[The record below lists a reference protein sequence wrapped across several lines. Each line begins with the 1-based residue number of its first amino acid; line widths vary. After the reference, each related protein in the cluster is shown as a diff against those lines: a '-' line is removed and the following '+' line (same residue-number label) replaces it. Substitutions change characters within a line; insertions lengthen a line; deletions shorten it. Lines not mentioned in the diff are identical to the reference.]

1 VLVPGGPAV
10 VALGGGHGLARA
22 LATARRYAGRVAA
35 VVSTADDGGSSG
47 RLRRDHGVPAPGD
60 LRKCLVALAGN
71 GTETLPWIRALEHR
85 FGQGELE
92 GHALGNLL
100 IVGLA
105 EALDDFA
112 SALDEIGRL
121 VHAVGRVMPATTQVV
136 TITADV
142 EGGPVE
148 GQVAVMTATGR
159 IRRIALQPPDVV
171 AYPDAVA
178 AIRSADQVVLGPGS
192 LFTSVMPVVCVP
204 GIARALRDT
213 SATVVQVCNVGN
225 EVPET
230 EGFDAADHLRAVLDH
245 GGRVDV
251 FVQQR
256 HGELC
261 AEPADIEALGA
272 RCVTADVVQ
281 PDGMGHD
288 PDRLASVLSSL

>member
-1 VLVPGGPAV
+1 V

-35 VVSTADDGGSSG
+35 VVSVADDGGSSG
-47 RLRRDHGVPAPGD
+47 RLRRDHHVPAPGD
-60 LRKCLVALAGN
+60 LRKCLVALAGD
-71 GTETLPWIRALEHR
+71 GTDTLPWIRALEHR
-85 FGQGELE
+85 FGTGELE

-148 GQVAVMTATGR
+148 GQVAVMTAPGR
-159 IRRIALQPPDVV
+159 IRRIALQPPDAL

-178 AIRSADQVVLGPGS
+178 AIRDADQVVLGPGS

-204 GIARALRDT
+204 GIARALRET
-213 SATVVQVCNVGN
+213 RATVVQVCNVRN

-256 HGELC
+256 GGELE
-261 AEPADIEALGA
+261 AEPGEIAAIGA
-272 RCVTADVVQ
+272 RCVTADVVE
-281 PDGMGHD
+281 DDAMGHD
-288 PDRLASVLSSL
+288 PDRLGSVLRTVVARSPTG